1 MTTLIATLVLLGV
14 LILVHELGH
23 YWAAKAV
30 GVGVERFS
38 IGLGPRLWGFT
49 RKGTEY
55 VLAVVP
61 LGGYVKL
68 QGMNDEVMEELEGG
82 SSDVPRRPDSADF
95 DSKPIWMRAF
105 VISAGVIMNMLFALF
120 VYFIINWTIGSTVPA
135 TTRVQVLQPERLPEG
150 TEALAGL
157 APGAT
162 VVRIGDTEPE
172 NWMQVVQ
179 ALAEAPPGPV
189 EVAAEDPG
197 AVVEIVIPADPE
209 ARNALAGSLQPWSA
223 PLVGRVA
230 DRGPAESA
238 GIRSGDLITRVAGA
252 EVSSW
257 AEMNREIRQRPGERV
272 EVGLERDGAE
282 LVRFATLGEVPVAS
296 GGTAGQ
302 LGIFQQPFEA
312 VPVPMGFREAA
323 ISGFDQTVTGTKLIL
338 NFLADLVTLDVSPRE
353 VGSIGTIAVVSGQA
367 AEAGPATYLGFMAFF
382 SINLAIFNLLPI
394 PVLDGGHMV
403 FLGIEAIRGRPLT
416 GKQRLRW
423 SQAGLFVILGI
434 MAWAL
439 GNDAL
444 RLLGL

>member
-82 SSDVPRRPDSADF
+82 SSDAPRRPDSADF

-150 TEALAGL
+150 TEALAEL
-157 APGAT
+157 ASGAT
-162 VVRIGDTEPE
+162 IVRVGETEPE
-172 NWMQVVQ
+172 NWLQVVQ

-197 AVVEIVIPADPE
+197 AVVEIVIPADLE

-230 DRGPAESA
+230 DRGPAELA
-238 GIRSGDLITRVAGA
+238 GIRSGDLITRVAGT

-272 EVGLERDGAE
+272 EVGLERDGAG
-282 LVRFATLGEVPVAS
+282 LVRFATLGEVPVAG

-302 LGIFQQPFEA
+302 LGVFQQPFEA